1 MEILKAGKE
10 NAEDGSETQKPEA
23 EAGQTSGEV

>member
-1 MEILKAGKE
+1 MEILKAGKK
-10 NAEDGSETQKPEA
+10 NAGEESETQKPEA